1 MYFRFVLFRTELFY
15 SRFFG
20 VISCP
25 RSLLLLLVLL
35 LILLSAL
42 SLSTSLG
49 TCSARS
55 IPSHSQTHT
64 GTHTSK
70 EGRVGVGVLWLLL
83 RCAACFSLLSTLF
96 AFGRV
101 SVSVLLILC
110 LLCLCLCRCQCRR
123 LTVVCVLNIFEYILT
138 TTNNNKTNQNSSN
151 SNKSSTTNA
160 HHLISKKTDR
170 ECFPLLPPRLRR
182 VVVCQ
187 KQIQIEETNANID
200 SRISSLCH
208 PKKCN

>member
-42 SLSTSLG
+42 STSLG

-55 IPSHSQTHT
+55 IPSHSHT
-64 GTHTSK
+64 QAVTSR

-83 RCAACFSLLSTLF
+83 PRCAACFSLLSTLF

-123 LTVVCVLNIFEYILT
+123 LTVVCVLNIFEYFLT
-138 TTNNNKTNQNSSN
+138 TTSNNKTNQKSSSN
-151 SNKSSTTNA
+151 NKKRTSFN
-160 HHLISKKTDR
+160 
-170 ECFPLLPPRLRR
+170 
-182 VVVCQ
+182 
-187 KQIQIEETNANID
+187 
-200 SRISSLCH
+200 
-208 PKKCN
+208 